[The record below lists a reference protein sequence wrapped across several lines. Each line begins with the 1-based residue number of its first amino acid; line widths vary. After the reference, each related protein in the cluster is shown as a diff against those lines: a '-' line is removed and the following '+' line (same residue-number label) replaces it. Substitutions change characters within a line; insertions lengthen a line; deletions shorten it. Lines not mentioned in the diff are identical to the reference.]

1 MSRHNIIP
9 YFLDKKV
16 QTNLHFKKI
25 KFFIMY
31 NIFKNKQVSIYS
43 TAVGFDCFAFLI
55 FILFYNKFGTSIA
68 PKKFLAIN

>member
-1 MSRHNIIP
+1 
-9 YFLDKKV
+9 
-16 QTNLHFKKI
+16 
-25 KFFIMY
+25 MY